1 MKNAETFINGM
12 CKMFSNKVFGNLA
25 GFVVAI
31 RHHCGH
37 PSINLILIL
46 NSAAPR
52 TKSTSTIAFVVVSS
66 FSLLTLLQ
74 ARLVRL
80 SHPFRVHFV
89 HISMYKLTF

>member
-52 TKSTSTIAFVVVSS
+52 TKIAFVVVSS
-66 FSLLTLLQ
+66 FSCLTLLQ

-80 SHPFRVHFV
+80 VPAHFLFISFSVHLHV
-89 HISMYKLTF
+89 